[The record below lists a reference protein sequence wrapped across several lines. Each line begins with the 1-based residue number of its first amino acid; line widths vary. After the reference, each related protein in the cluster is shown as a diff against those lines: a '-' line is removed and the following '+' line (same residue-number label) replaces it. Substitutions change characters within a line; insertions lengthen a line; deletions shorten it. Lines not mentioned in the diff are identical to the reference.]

1 MNNRVL
7 VLGIGVAVCLLLVT
21 IGVFF
26 FFKPTVTIEPMKV
39 YELPDSINRRLDTPQ
54 VVTETAPVVAH
65 VSDTN
70 VASTPNTITDD
81 DNLSAW
87 GTFLEEKEPVDEGVV
102 EALVSEI
109 SDDMLAAFNPP
120 EPPSDGFNSIME
132 GLTEANAEEKV
143 AVYVHKYYPLVPL
156 GREFVS
162 QQDERVQREYYRQKA
177 ALDEDVFS
185 SMRASIPEGL
195 VEHFPRQLT
204 NDLRKVGIVK

>member
-7 VLGIGVAVCLLLVT
+7 ALGIGVAVCLLLVT

-26 FFKPTVTIEPMKV
+26 FKPIVTIEPMKV
-39 YELPDSINRRLDTPQ
+39 YELPDSINRRPDTPQ
-54 VVTETAPVVAH
+54 IVTETAPVVTH

-70 VASTPNTITDD
+70 VASTPNTDA
-81 DNLSAW
+81 DNLSA
-87 GTFLEEKEPVDEGVV
+87 GNTFLEEKKSVDEGVV

-185 SMRASIPEGL
+185 SMRTSIPEGL
-195 VEHFPRQLT
+195 VEHFPHQLT
-204 NDLRKVGIVK
+204 NDLRKVGIAK